1 MKNYELITFD
11 MDGTLLDSEKNISED
26 SIEMIRK
33 AAKAGKTVTLSTG
46 RCFPELNRYL
56 KLLPEIQYIICM
68 SGALVYDVI
77 NQKTINSHT
86 ISVPIVQK
94 ILQEVKDF
102 DLIIHLLSTD
112 SIVQKNKIRRMEDY
126 HMGVYQTMFDEV
138 TIKPEDIFLY
148 YKDNSIPLYKINFYM
163 RNQQER
169 MELRK
174 RLAPMELTLI
184 NVEHSALECTAQNV
198 SKALGL
204 SRLCDYLHIPI
215 DRTIAVGDADNDL
228 EILNCAGLAIA
239 MGNATQSIREI
250 ADVIVNDNDHN
261 GCSYAI
267 REYLL

>member
-1 MKNYELITFD
+1 MNKYELITFD
-11 MDGTLLDSEKNISED
+11 MDGTLLDSEKKISKD
-26 SIEMIRK
+26 SIEMIKK
-33 AAKAGKTVTLSTG
+33 AVKAGKKVTLSTG
-46 RCFPELNRYL
+46 RCIPELNAYL

-77 NQKTINSHT
+77 NQRTINSHT

-94 ILQEVKDF
+94 ILKEVKDF
-102 DLIIHLLSTD
+102 NLMIHLLSTD
-112 SIVQKNKIRRMEDY
+112 SIVQKNKVRRMEDY
-126 HMGVYQTMFDEV
+126 HMGAYQTMFNEI

-148 YKDNSIPLYKINFYM
+148 YEHNSIPLYKVNLYM

-174 RLAPMELTLI
+174 RLVPIGLTLI
-184 NVEHSALECTAQNV
+184 DAGQSSLECTAQNV
-198 SKALGL
+198 SKGLGL
-204 SRLCDYLHIPI
+204 SKLCDYLHIPL

-239 MGNATQSIREI
+239 MGNATQSIRKI
-250 ADVIVNDNDHN
+250 ADVVVNDNDHN
-261 GCSYAI
+261 GCSCAI